1 MGLKYADLEIRWSGI
16 SIDKDGAVSAE
27 LKTEL
32 GYYDPS
38 GKWNKVRD
46 HGTYVVDYPALAV
59 LMGLPPAGKSLAEAL
74 DAVIY
79 GFIAQQPPYY
89 AIVSVPLPG
98 GTKGLYT
105 LEIPGRGT
113 LSDVA
118 EGAIDLR
125 VPPAPKAT
133 LRINL
138 SGYQEAVWTGP
149 LVGQVSPAIEFVP
162 KQE

>member
-1 MGLKYADLEIRWSGI
+1 MGLKYADLEIRWSSI
-16 SIDKDGAVSAE
+16 SINKDGAVSAE

-38 GKWNKVRD
+38 GKWNKVMD

-59 LMGLPPAGKSLAEAL
+59 LMGLPPAGENLAEVL

-89 AIVSVPLPG
+89 AIVSVPLPE
-98 GTKGLYT
+98 GTRGLYT
-105 LEIPGRGT
+105 LEVPGRGT